1 MGAWSHGSFAND
13 DALDWVAALS
23 TSGSDAIV
31 QALATIPEH
40 DDEYLEAPAACAA
53 VAAAEVVA
61 AQAGLPAAKLPAK
74 VSAWVAGQP
83 RPSPELIALAQS
95 RLSSDSSERLA
106 ELLNMQ
112 QRRALSNSERT
123 ELDSLME
130 YYHLGQLRK
139 ATALRVAV
147 QRGILP
153 SPLP

>member
-1 MGAWSHGSFAND
+1 MTQITITLSDEVYNRAKTVASMTGRPVSEVLSEAASASLAVPSGLDEQPVAW
-13 DALDWVAALS
+13 LS
-23 TSGSDAIV
+23 DS
-31 QALATIPEH
+31 
-40 DDEYLEAPAACAA
+40 
-53 VAAAEVVA
+53 
-61 AQAGLPAAKLPAK
+61 
-74 VSAWVAGQP
+74 
-83 RPSPELIALAQS
+83 ELIALAQS

>member
-1 MGAWSHGSFAND
+1 MTQITITLSDEVYNRAKTVASMTGRPVSEVLSEAASASLTVPSGLDEQPVAW
-13 DALDWVAALS
+13 LS
-23 TSGSDAIV
+23 DS
-31 QALATIPEH
+31 
-40 DDEYLEAPAACAA
+40 
-53 VAAAEVVA
+53 
-61 AQAGLPAAKLPAK
+61 
-74 VSAWVAGQP
+74 
-83 RPSPELIALAQS
+83 ELIALAQS